1 MTSGGARARSGPAPD
16 PNALRRDRASDQAGW
31 TTLPAEGRQGP
42 TPRWPALGQTP
53 REAELWESM
62 WRKPQAVIWERDGS
76 YEYVA
81 MFVRQLAEA
90 ELEKASAENRKTVR
104 MMFADLYLTSDAL
117 ARARLRIATDEVAE
131 KRAEQTEEP
140 KAAPSARDRLTV
152 VDGDRA

>member
-1 MTSGGARARSGPAPD
+1 MTSGGHARSGPPPD
-16 PNALRRDRASDQAGW
+16 PNALRRDRKSDQAGW
-31 TTLPAEGRQGP
+31 TTLPTEGRTGP
-42 TPRWPALGQTP
+42 TPKWPAPAQTE

-117 ARARLRIATDEVAE
+117 TRARMRIAVDEVAE
-131 KRAEQTEEP
+131 ARAEKAEP
-140 KAAPSARDRLTV
+140 EAPKSARDRLTV
-152 VDGDRA
+152 VDGDGV